1 MIFRDLLELVIMG
14 IAEYRAPAWSQSP
27 RRKLQDTGKIN

>member
-14 IAEYRAPAWSQSP
+14 IAEYRAPAWAQSP
-27 RRKLQDTGKIN
+27 RRKLKIQGK

>member
-1 MIFRDLLELVIMG
+1 MSFIDLMIRG

-27 RRKLQDTGKIN
+27 RRKLQNTNENK

>member
-1 MIFRDLLELVIMG
+1 MSFNNILELAITG

-27 RRKLQDTGKIN
+27 RRKLRIQKK

>member
-27 RRKLQDTGKIN
+27 RRKIKIQGK